1 MEKKT
6 KLKISGIA
14 KKSIQNIE
22 KAKTQGKNS
31 VIIENQSSKF
41 LNKSGSFKSSF
52 NKSKSTSPLNRV
64 ASSKPSFSTKTTQ
77 LPSDF
82 ERRKLAEQRA
92 TKRLKEDNES
102 KNKKSLKS
110 GTKKRELKLTVS
122 RALSDQI
129 EARERSLASVKRARQ
144 KENKNL
150 SKDDHQESL
159 KPVKRD
165 INIPEAITVRELAN
179 RMAEQSSNVIKYLF
193 SMGVTVT
200 INQTLA
206 ADTAEFLVKE
216 FGHNPIREEK
226 AEEIIQK
233 IKASRTENLKNR
245 PPIITVMG
253 HVDHG
258 KTSVLDVLRSA
269 NVVSNEFGGITQH
282 IGAYQIENKNN
293 KLTFIDTPGHAAFT
307 EMRAR
312 GSKLTDIVVL
322 VVAADDG
329 VKPQTI
335 ESIKHAKAA
344 NVPIVVAINKCDLA
358 EADPQKVK
366 NQLLEYELIAED
378 LSGDTLMVEISAKTK
393 LNLDKLVEAIILQAE
408 ILDLK
413 TDFDS
418 KATGIVLESKIDVG
432 RGPVATVIVT
442 AGTLKKGD
450 FFVSGLR
457 WGKIRAIINDKG
469 KNINVAPPSTPVE
482 ILGINGAAKSGDDFI
497 VLDNEKE
504 AKTLSENRAQEIKE
518 GKSPLTFATQE
529 SAFTNKSSE
538 ELNLIIKSDVHG
550 SSEAIKS
557 AISQIKH
564 DEVKPKI
571 ILADIGMVTETD
583 VTLAKASNAVLI
595 AFNVKPSKEAKKL
608 AENEKIKISSFNII
622 YEVLDYVKQKMSG
635 LLTPDVQEKI
645 IGTAQ
650 ILEIF
655 KVSGAGKVAGSKI
668 TDGEINTTSDV
679 RVIRDGSIIY
689 TGKVGTL
696 FREKNQVKQVSNG
709 QECGITVKDYIDFQ
723 KNDTIEAFSVT
734 STERSI

>member
-6 KLKISGIA
+6 KLTISGSA
-14 KKSIQNIE
+14 KKSIKNIE
-22 KAKTQGKNS
+22 IAKTQSKNAVVIEKQTGKFPNRG
-31 VIIENQSSKF
+31 
-41 LNKSGSFKSSF
+41 GSFRPNPGKPKPTSSF
-52 NKSKSTSPLNRV
+52 SRGTGF
-64 ASSKPSFSTKTTQ
+64 KPSFVTKSPPITN
-77 LPSDF
+77 DF

-92 TKRLKEDNES
+92 TKRLKGDGDG
-102 KNKKSLKS
+102 KDKKTLKS

-122 RALSDQI
+122 RALSDEI
-129 EARERSLASVKRARQ
+129 EARERSLASVKRARL

-150 SKDDHQESL
+150 SKDQNQESL

-193 SMGVTVT
+193 GMGVTVT

-233 IKASRTENLKNR
+233 IKATRVENLKNR
-245 PPIITVMG
+245 PPIVTVMG

-269 NVVSNEFGGITQH
+269 NVVSGEFGGITQH
-282 IGAYQIENKNN
+282 IGAYQIESQDN

-312 GSKLTDIVVL
+312 GSKLTDVVVL

-344 NVPIVVAINKCDLA
+344 NVPIVVAINKCDLPD
-358 EADPQKVK
+358 ADPQKIK
-366 NQLLEYELIAED
+366 NQLLEHELVAED

-393 LNLDKLVEAIILQAE
+393 LNLDKLVESIILQAE

-413 TDFDS
+413 TDYES

-432 RGPVATVIVT
+432 RGPVATIIVT
-442 AGTLKKGD
+442 TGTLKKGD
-450 FFVSGLR
+450 FFVSGLK
-457 WGKIRAIINDKG
+457 WGKVRAIINDKG
-469 KNINVAPPSTPVE
+469 KNIDEASPSTPVE
-482 ILGINGAAKSGDDFI
+482 ILGINGAAKAGDDFI
-497 VLDNEKE
+497 VLESEKE
-504 AKTLSENRAQEIKE
+504 AKTLSENRAEETKD
-518 GKSPLTFATQE
+518 GKNPLTFATQE
-529 SAFTNKSSE
+529 SAFSDKSSE

-550 SSEAIKS
+550 SSEAIKN

-608 AENEKIKISSFNII
+608 AENEKIKISSYNII
-622 YEVLDYVKQKMSG
+622 YEVLDYIKQKMSG
-635 LLTPDVQEKI
+635 LLTPDVQETI
-645 IGTAQ
+645 TGSAQ

-668 TDGEINTTSDV
+668 TEGEITSTSDV
-679 RVIRDGSIIY
+679 RIIRDGAIIY
-689 TGKVGTL
+689 TGKVGTI
-696 FREKNQVKQVSNG
+696 FREKNQVKQVSDG
-709 QECGITVKDYIDFQ
+709 QECGITVKDYMDFQ